1 MSLISR
7 YVLREAAGASLIVLA
22 VLLSILM
29 TDQFADIL
37 GDAAADQLPTDA
49 VFAIFGLTFLRF
61 ITLLAPIGFFLGV
74 LLALARLSRDS
85 ELAAL
90 SACGVGPVAMLRPIM
105 LLAVTLAAGVAWLA
119 LVETPQAT
127 ARIEQIRFEARG
139 AFELG
144 ALEAG
149 AFTSPD
155 SGRTVVYSR
164 EVDGNMLRDVFI
176 EREHE
181 DRVVVVRAERGEQ
194 REDPATGRLSFVLYN
209 GMRYEG
215 RPGEAQ
221 FSIAEFAEHGIPV
234 QVERD
239 EPYVEPVE
247 TLPTTSL
254 MRSPAPE
261 HRAELQWRLS
271 APVSLVVL
279 ALLAVPLSRTT
290 PREGRYARV
299 GVGLLLYITYANL
312 LSMARVWLERG
323 LVPEALGVWWVH
335 ALFAA
340 LALLMLARE
349 AGLFTRAV
357 RVEEA
362 AA

>member
-7 YVLREAAGASLIVLA
+7 YVLREAAGASLLVLA

-29 TDQFADIL
+29 TNQFAEIL

-49 VFAIFGLTFLRF
+49 VFAIFGLTFLRYV
-61 ITLLAPIGFFLGV
+61 TLLAPIGFFLGV

-85 ELAAL
+85 EMAAL
-90 SACGVGPVAMLRPIM
+90 SACGIGPGAMLRPI
-105 LLAVTLAAGVAWLA
+105 LVLALGLAAGVAWLA

-127 ARIEQIRFEARG
+127 ARIEQIRFEARE
-139 AFELG
+139 ALELG

-155 SGRTVVYSR
+155 SGRTVVYPR
-164 EVDGNMLRDVFI
+164 EVEGNMLRDVFI

-181 DRVVVVRAERGEQ
+181 DRVVVIRAERGEQ
-194 REDPATGRLSFVLYN
+194 REDPATGNLSFVLYN

-234 QVERD
+234 RAERD
-239 EPYVEPVE
+239 EQFVEPVE

-254 MRSPAPE
+254 MRTPTPE
-261 HRAELQWRLS
+261 NRAELQWRIS
-271 APVSLVVL
+271 APISLVVL

-323 LVPEALGVWWVH
+323 VVPEGLGVWWVH
-335 ALFAA
+335 GLFAV
-340 LALLMLARE
+340 LALIMLARE
-349 AGLFTRAV
+349 AGLFV
-357 RVEEA
+357 RPGRPVEDGA
-362 AA
+362 